1 MLKKITGDDRLN
13 DAGMPLPNGNIS
25 STAEPKIA
33 VARPVESSPAGYL
46 SSAYAES
53 LSEYGS
59 LRHLP
64 FSGGWLIERPIPGS
78 EHRDAMG
85 CYPLF
90 TCLDWS
96 GLGED
101 LEQLSERLVTVSL
114 VADPFGRYSPE
125 QMEKCFDLVFPFK
138 LHFVTDLSQPLAK
151 LVSRNH
157 KRHVSKALR
166 QVEVERCEPA
176 LPFLDEW
183 VALYGFLRE
192 RHGVRGLSA
201 FSRQAFARQLA
212 VPGLVMFR
220 ARAGAATVGITLWYL
235 DRGVAYYHLGASS
248 PEGYRLHASYAL
260 FWHALNFFSS
270 RAQWLDLGGVPGL
283 EDDLASGLRQFKAGW
298 ATGTRPAYFCG
309 KILQP
314 EAYHR
319 LCSGAGAGTY
329 FPAYRAKYEL

>member
-1 MLKKITGDDRLN
+1 MVRGRAL
-13 DAGMPLPNGNIS
+13 
-25 STAEPKIA
+25 
-33 VARPVESSPAGYL
+33 SPAGYL
-46 SSAYAES
+46 SAAYAES

-59 LRHLP
+59 PRRLP
-64 FSGGWLIERPIPGS
+64 SSGGWVIERTIPGT

-90 TCLDWS
+90 TCEDWQ
-96 GLGED
+96 GLPDD
-101 LEQLSERLVTVSL
+101 LEQLADQLISIAV
-114 VADPFGRYSPE
+114 VADPFGGYNPALLA
-125 QMEKCFDLVFPFK
+125 QCFDLVTSFK
-138 LHFVTDLSQPLAK
+138 PHFVTDLSRPVSS
-151 LVSRNH
+151 LVSKNH

-176 LPFLDEW
+176 LAFLDEW
-183 VALYGFLRE
+183 VTLYAFLRE
-192 RHGVRGLSA
+192 RHGIRGISA

-220 ARAGAATVGITLWYL
+220 ARAGAVTVGINLWYL

-260 FWHALNFFSS
+260 FWHALNFFRSE
-270 RAQWLDLGGVPGL
+270 AQWLDLGGVPGL
-283 EDDLASGLRQFKAGW
+283 EDDSSSGLRQFKAGW

-309 KILQP
+309 KIFEP
-314 EAYHR
+314 EIYR
-319 LCSGAGAGTY
+319 QLSDGIEAGTF